1 MELKEV
7 ILQTLA
13 EIDASQTQT
22 NLPNQINSPQQEA
35 KQEREALLD
44 ILPTEEN
51 LHKNSLD
58 SQNPYER
65 KIEKLDL
72 KNTEELKQILIKQY
86 KEEERFL
93 NAMQE
98 RILVLFE
105 GLQSPNNRNIEDKVD
120 MILNFLEFTLAIIDE
135 KKNQK

>member
-1 MELKEV
+1 MELKEA

-13 EIDASQTQT
+13 EIDTDSNNTILL
-22 NLPNQINSPQQEA
+22 NEKP
-35 KQEREALLD
+35 ERDALLD
-44 ILPTEEN
+44 IITTEET
-51 LHKNSLD
+51 KKESPTT
-58 SQNPYER
+58 QNPYER

-72 KNTEELKQILIKQY
+72 KNNEELKQLLTKY
-86 KEEERFL
+86 YSEEEKFL
-93 NAMQE
+93 NNLQE

-105 GLQSPNNRNIEDKVD
+105 GLQSPNNRNIEEKVD